1 MPRWCATI
9 RPMGRLNRMRTP
21 KQELRRGP
29 LCSSSHCSPRF
40 AGRGRCMCPPAPA
53 RRTMRRRQ
61 ASPRRSLQLVF
72 PCLPFSRFGR
82 WDWPTRFEEDSAHA
96 ENGKHYLK
104 HPSQN
109 VDAKR
114 KIFGSGTKNQRIG
127 KASPARISTAQAT
140 FGAVRPFRPLCA
152 PCLRHCRDVEVAC
165 SRGESMLK
173 HAEKPQ
179 TLTMRL
185 WCRSGCADDRCR
197 PVIAPVL
204 D

>member
-114 KIFGSGTKNQRIG
+114 NNFWQRNEESKNRQGQSGEDQHRSG
-127 KASPARISTAQAT
+127 HFRCRKAVSTP
-140 FGAVRPFRPLCA
+140 VCA
-152 PCLRHCRDVEVAC
+152 MSSTLPRRRSRLFA
-165 SRGESMLK
+165 RGE
-173 HAEKPQ
+173 HVEARGE
-179 TLTMRL
+179 
-185 WCRSGCADDRCR
+185 A
-197 PVIAPVL
+197 AYL
-204 D
+204 DHDALVPLGVRR